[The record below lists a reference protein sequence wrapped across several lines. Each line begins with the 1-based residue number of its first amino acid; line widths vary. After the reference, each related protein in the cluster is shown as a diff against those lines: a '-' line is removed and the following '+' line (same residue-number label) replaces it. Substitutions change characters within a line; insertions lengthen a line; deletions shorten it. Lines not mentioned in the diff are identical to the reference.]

1 MSPRKRLVVLV
12 LIMACIVVVIQVL
25 TFGILY
31 HTAMREE
38 RARLRETAKSQ
49 ARLMEAVARFNAR
62 SSTAYPAGARA
73 ATLAQIREAHAQYAG
88 FGATGEFT
96 LATREGDQIVFLL
109 SHRHADLDVPR
120 PVPWQSA
127 VAEPMRRALAGH
139 SGTVI
144 GLDYRGARVLAAY
157 EPVPALNVGI
167 VAKIDLAEI
176 RAPFLKAALLSASLA
191 LALIAAGAGLF
202 LRITEPLLRHLRET
216 VAHLE
221 QTLREVKT
229 LRGILPICSY
239 CKKIRNDQGY
249 WDQVD
254 VYVQA
259 HTEADFSHGIC
270 PACINEHFPALKD
283 AYGIAQ

>member
-12 LIMACIVVVIQVL
+12 LIMASIVVVIQAI

-31 HTAMREE
+31 HTALTEE
-38 RARLRETAKSQ
+38 RARLEETAKSQ
-49 ARLMEAVARFNAR
+49 ARLIDAVARFDAQY
-62 SSTAYPAGARA
+62 SPGYPAGARA
-73 ATLAQIREAHAQYAG
+73 ATLAQVREAHAQYRG

-109 SHRHADLDVPR
+109 SHRHADLDVPT
-120 PVPWQSA
+120 PVAWLSA
-127 VAEPMRRALAGH
+127 VAEPMRRALSGK

-144 GLDYRGARVLAAY
+144 GLDYRGARVLAAH
-157 EPVPALNVGI
+157 EPVPVLNAGI

-191 LALIAAGAGLF
+191 LALIAAGAGVF

-216 VAHLE
+216 VAQLE
-221 QTLREVKT
+221 HALREVKT
-229 LRGILPICSY
+229 LRGILPICAY
-239 CKKIRNDQGY
+239 CKKIRNDHGY

-270 PACINEHFPALKD
+270 PTCLHEHFPELSGTSD
-283 AYGIAQ
+283 VTP